1 MTRVT
6 HIVLG
11 RLFGGVRVQRLL
23 LLFALGSALALLAAV
38 PSFTP
43 LPGID
48 SGIFLYAARAI
59 VHGAVPYRDLWDNE
73 PLGIFLID
81 ALGLC
86 IGDGSRWGVWA
97 LEWISLWTAA
107 MVGFKVLRTAFGE
120 VPALFAIAC
129 WLPAVALSFQGGNF
143 TEEFVLPLQFASL
156 VLFQRIS
163 IAPIRL
169 IDAILVGILG
179 ALAFELKPNAI
190 GVWLAISIWSVGH
203 FWSRR
208 MLAPLFKLAAGGI
221 VGALVVWLPLVVWLY
236 RNGAL
241 APFWDQAFR
250 YNFIYSENATWVDR
264 AHCIYAHFRF
274 MTPAGL
280 SLLVLPGWVLAIYLR
295 ALHPD
300 LLRVT
305 AAHLLSLATV
315 AFPLETALVSTTP
328 DIYFHHFLVPLAT
341 WTILLAFVAWVA
353 LSGRTLVSQGLHL
366 PVLRGPIVTLCALT
380 LVAWRAGAL
389 ATWHTLR
396 TPDDQRQIVLQYI
409 LLNSNRGDN
418 VLTWGLSAA
427 LDFAAARREPSRYY
441 HEFPLSTHGYV
452 TPHQLDLFKSD
463 LEQHKP
469 ALIIDSSV
477 QSGRLPPMDANDRNL
492 WIAESSAQWRAQLAV
507 MMLPIFRYVQE
518 NYRVSAKLGPERWV
532 VYRRIH

>member
-1 MTRVT
+1 
-6 HIVLG
+6 
-11 RLFGGVRVQRLL
+11 
-23 LLFALGSALALLAAV
+23 
-38 PSFTP
+38 
-43 LPGID
+43 
-48 SGIFLYAARAI
+48 
-59 VHGAVPYRDLWDNE
+59 
-73 PLGIFLID
+73 
-81 ALGLC
+81 
-86 IGDGSRWGVWA
+86 
-97 LEWISLWTAA
+97 
-107 MVGFKVLRTAFGE
+107 
-120 VPALFAIAC
+120 
-129 WLPAVALSFQGGNF
+129 
-143 TEEFVLPLQFASL
+143 
-156 VLFQRIS
+156 
-163 IAPIRL
+163 
-169 IDAILVGILG
+169 
-179 ALAFELKPNAI
+179 
-190 GVWLAISIWSVGH
+190 
-203 FWSRR
+203 
-208 MLAPLFKLAAGGI
+208 
-221 VGALVVWLPLVVWLY
+221 
-236 RNGAL
+236 
-241 APFWDQAFR
+241 
-250 YNFIYSENATWVDR
+250 
-264 AHCIYAHFRF
+264 

-353 LSGRTLVSQGLHL
+353 LSGTTLVSQGLHL

-418 VLTWGLSAA
+418 VLTWGLCAA